1 VDLHVTWEGP
11 GGPDGRV
18 ARIYRALREAVLD
31 GRLATGDRVPAS
43 RDLAGQL
50 GVARGTVT
58 AAYDR
63 LTAEGF
69 LESRPGS
76 GTYVADVS
84 LEVPDR
90 GSGRRARA
98 GAVRPLPLWDEDPR
112 PRAPRSRRLHDL
124 AIGLPD
130 PALFPLEV
138 WRRLVSAQL
147 RRSRLEEATYGGRG
161 SFRLQSE
168 IARFLG
174 LSRSV
179 VASAE
184 DVVVTAGAQQAIDL
198 VARVLVAPGTVVAVE
213 DPGYGAVHRLLETH
227 RAAVR
232 GVPVDDEGLVVG
244 ALPPDARLVYV
255 TPSHQ
260 FPTGVPMSLS
270 RRAALLRWAAANDA
284 VVIEDDYDSEY
295 RYYRQPVEPLQSL
308 DRDGRVVYVGTFS
321 KSLLPALRT
330 GFLVP
335 PRSLTPA
342 LREAKR
348 VTTWE
353 GDLTTQGALAEF
365 LAEGHHAAHVR
376 RATRVYRERRGLVLD
391 GLAGLDDVLRVVPSV
406 AGLHVC
412 ARFRDEAT
420 DDRAVVARAAARG
433 VRTEALSDHHR
444 DQPPRPGL
452 AIGYAGIRAEDIPD
466 AMARL
471 VSAVRGRA
479 S

>member
-1 VDLHVTWEGP
+1 MELHVTLEGP
-11 GGPDGRV
+11 GDQATRV
-18 ARIYRALREAVLD
+18 ARIYQALREAVLD
-31 GRLATGDRVPAS
+31 GRLSPGDRVPAT

-58 AAYDR
+58 SAYDR

-69 LESRPGS
+69 LEARPGS
-76 GTYVADVS
+76 GTYVTDAS
-84 LEVPDR
+84 WDR
-90 GSGRRARA
+90 RSDGRRARA
-98 GAVRPLPLWDEDPR
+98 GAVRALPIWDVPEETGEPR
-112 PRAPRSRRLHDL
+112 GRRLHDL
-124 AIGLPD
+124 SIGLPD

-147 RRSRLEEATYGGRG
+147 RRSRLEEATYGSQG
-161 SFRLQSE
+161 SSRLRSE

-179 VASAE
+179 VAAA
-184 DVVVTAGAQQAIDL
+184 DDIVVTAGAQQAIDL
-198 VARVLVAPGTVVAVE
+198 VARVLVAPRTVVAVE
-213 DPGYGAVHRLLETH
+213 DPGYAAVHRLFETH
-227 RAAVR
+227 RAVVR
-232 GVPVDDEGLVVG
+232 GVPVDDEGLVVEEI
-244 ALPPDARLVYV
+244 PHDARLVYV

-260 FPTGVPMSLS
+260 FPTGVAMSLG
-270 RRAALLRWAAANDA
+270 RRLALLRWAVEHDA
-284 VVIEDDYDSEY
+284 VIVEDDYDSEF
-295 RYYRQPVEPLQSL
+295 RFADQPVEPLQSL

-335 PRSLTPA
+335 PQTLTA
-342 LREAKR
+342 AVREAKR

-376 RATRVYRERRGLVLD
+376 RATRVYRERRALVLE
-391 GLAGLDDVLRVVPSV
+391 GLARLDDVLDVVTSV

-412 ARFRDEAT
+412 AVFRDGAT
-420 DDRAVVARAAARG
+420 DDRTVVASASARG
-433 VRTEALSDHHR
+433 VRVDGLASRFR
-444 DQPPRPGL
+444 DCPPRPGL
-452 AIGYAGIRAEDIPD
+452 AVGFGGIDADALPD
-466 AMARL
+466 AMRSL
-471 VSAVRGRA
+471 EQAVR